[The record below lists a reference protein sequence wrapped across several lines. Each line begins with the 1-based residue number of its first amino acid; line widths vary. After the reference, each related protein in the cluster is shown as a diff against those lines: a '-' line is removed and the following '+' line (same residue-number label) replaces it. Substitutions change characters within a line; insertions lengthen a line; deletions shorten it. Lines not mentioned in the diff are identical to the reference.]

1 MSTRGTVRT
10 IERGIRISQKS
21 HSSSG
26 LAISHPHSTS
36 PIEHVRQ
43 QLTAFVNHSH
53 DKKNEMSKLNDRMDT
68 YVKQVK
74 MLENENSRLLN
85 EINDRQAGWGEDTR
99 RVREQLEPTLFEMR
113 GRIDKV
119 ANAKTI
125 ADVRNKRAQFENI
138 EYQRKC
144 DETARNQNGDRNKIA
159 NLERELGQL
168 NETRLIMNRS
178 LEEAKMDL
186 QKQRL
191 NRDQTWENLVQLL
204 DKLDDEVYRRVDV
217 EYSNQTLREHIE
229 FVKQVNEKEIAE
241 MNQLENILPFNDQVE
256 FYRDQLK
263 RVISNIRSDYENLNL
278 EQQREM
284 EEWLK
289 VKTDELEAK
298 AREQE
303 PMHELEM
310 NIQFEN
316 LEQLRETYDQN
327 NKELEDLK
335 LNYSSMTKRLYDLEN
350 HIENSRSN
358 LNVTLE
364 KQDMEIGHLNDEM
377 KTLMDDYNHINCH
390 KANLEYEMHV
400 YKRLLDSQIERFD
413 SKQPEV
419 VPVGKSE
426 KNQTIISSNQVG
438 GKVQNKK
445 EKKGSVGICD
455 ASPDGKYVVIEN
467 SGSNNIS
474 VDLSGWTV
482 RRKLDSSEE
491 LVYRIPQGVILNPN
505 KQITIWAGSHR
516 DHKNSADLNAD
527 FESWGIGIKSNTRL
541 INQNG
546 EEKSS
551 FNQLISFSF

>member
-21 HSSSG
+21 HSTNS
-26 LAISHPHSTS
+26 LAISQPRSTS

-43 QLTAFVNHSH
+43 QLNAFVNHSH
-53 DKKNEMSKLNDRMDT
+53 DEKNEMSKLNDRMGA
-68 YVKQVK
+68 YVKRVK
-74 MLENENSRLLN
+74 MLENENSKLLL
-85 EINDRQAGWGEDTR
+85 EINDRQAAWGDETR
-99 RVREQLEPTLFEMR
+99 RVREQLEPTLYDMR

-144 DETARNQNGDRNKIA
+144 DDNARAQNGDRNKIA
-159 NLERELGQL
+159 TLEHELNQL
-168 NETRLIMNRS
+168 KETKLIMNRS
-178 LEEAKMDL
+178 LEDAKMDL

-241 MNQLENILPFNDQVE
+241 MNQLEHILPFNDQVE
-256 FYRDQLK
+256 FYKDQLK

-303 PMHELEM
+303 PLHELEM
-310 NIQFEN
+310 NIQIEN
-316 LEQLRETYDQN
+316 LEQLKETYDQN

-335 LNYSSMTKRLYDLEN
+335 LNYNSMTKRLYDLEN

-358 LNVTLE
+358 LNETLE
-364 KQDMEIGHLNDEM
+364 KQEIEIRNLNEDM
-377 KTLMDDYNHINCH
+377 KVLMDDYNHINCH

-413 SKQPEV
+413 AKQPEV
-419 VPVGKSE
+419 PTKSE

-474 VDLSGWTV
+474 VDLSGWAV
-482 RRKLDSSEE
+482 RRKIDTEE
-491 LVYRIPQGVILNPN
+491 VVYRIPQGVILNPN
-505 KQITIWAGSHR
+505 KQMTIWAGSNR
-516 DHKNSADLNAD
+516 EHKNSNDLNAD

-551 FNQLISFSF
+551 FYQIISFSF